1 MFTSVI
7 TAIITGSAPHPLWSP
22 RWQKWSS
29 PACATPSPN
38 SPSLDVL
45 WWLLP
50 RALWFSSWDCRVS
63 LRFCRSTVT
72 STAWVWHHW
81 PANLICG
88 VCVWQAGIYWIS
100 LTNTFASNWVL
111 LIICLVEV
119 IGFIYVYGMAKMENC
134 PSTTSIHHLPA
145 AELVSC
151 ATLPNIDNKK
161 KYLGGYWH
169 FW

>member
-1 MFTSVI
+1 MFASVI
-7 TAIITGSAPHPLWSP
+7 AAIITGSAPHPLWSP

-38 SPSLDVL
+38 SPSLGVL

-72 STAWVWHHW
+72 STAWAWHHW

-88 VCVWQAGIYWIS
+88 VCVCVTGRNILDKFNRHLCFQLGAAHYLSRGGHWLHLRLW
-100 LTNTFASNWVL
+100 
-111 LIICLVEV
+111 
-119 IGFIYVYGMAKMENC
+119 YGQNGKL
-134 PSTTSIHHLPA
+134 PIHHLNPPPSCSW
-145 AELVSC
+145 VSLLC
-151 ATLPNIDNKK
+151 HAT
-161 KYLGGYWH
+161 KYR
-169 FW
+169 